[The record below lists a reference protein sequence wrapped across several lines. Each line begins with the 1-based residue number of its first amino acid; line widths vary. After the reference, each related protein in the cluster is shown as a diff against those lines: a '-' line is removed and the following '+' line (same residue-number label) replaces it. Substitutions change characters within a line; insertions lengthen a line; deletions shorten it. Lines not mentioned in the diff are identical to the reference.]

1 VNLELGIMNSEVKK
15 ENVILKK
22 SFEFALNII
31 EVYRNLNAE
40 KEFILSKQLLR
51 SGTSIGANVNE
62 SISAVSRKDFLN
74 KLSTSLKEARETK
87 YWLLLLDKS
96 KLTKQNF
103 NNLLE
108 DIEEIIKILSAIT
121 KTTKQNNH

>member
-1 VNLELGIMNSEVKK
+1 MNSEVKK

-74 KLSTSLKEARETK
+74 KLSISLKEARETK

>member
-1 VNLELGIMNSEVKK
+1 MNSELKK
-15 ENVILKK
+15 ENVILDK
-22 SFEFALNII
+22 SFIFALNII
-31 EVYRNLNAE
+31 SVYKKLIDE

-74 KLSTSLKEARETK
+74 KLAIALKEARETK

-96 KLTKQNF
+96 KLSKQNL
-103 NNLLE
+103 NNLLR

-121 KTTKQNNH
+121 KTTKMNNK

>member
-74 KLSTSLKEARETK
+74 KLSISLKEARETK